1 MTSETKTLDT
11 IEATTAVL
19 QAELPRLEQHQQTL
33 EKELATVTE
42 RLESVRT
49 ALTALRVL
57 SAAPV
62 PSSNTEAE
70 DIRAEGNKVA
80 DVPSEDVEAEDVT
93 AETEAGAKNV
103 VAPRIPRQAQAS
115 IDTAVQAEA
124 PQEQAAAAAP
134 ARRTARKASASKAG
148 KQAPAKPKTTRGQTK
163 KAVAVKDTKDT
174 KDTKTAAKPA
184 AKPAVA
190 TKATK
195 AATKPVKAKAPK
207 KAAPAAPAVDD
218 SGNLTEMAMKVL
230 ATFGDTPV
238 RAREVTKA
246 LGRELTP
253 NSINTVRSTLD
264 RLVATS
270 RAHRAGRGLYQAPA
284 N

>member
-1 MTSETKTLDT
+1 MTSETNTLGT
-11 IEATTAVL
+11 IDATTAVL
-19 QAELPRLEQHQQTL
+19 QAELPRLEQHQQAL

-49 ALTALRVL
+49 ALTALRTL
-57 SAAPV
+57 STSPV
-62 PSSNTEAE
+62 PSSNTGAVE
-70 DIRAEGNKVA
+70 DKAQEGKAEGVK
-80 DVPSEDVEAEDVT
+80 AESVT
-93 AETEAGAKNV
+93 
-103 VAPRIPRQAQAS
+103 APRIPQQAQDS
-115 IDTAVQAEA
+115 IDSATQAEVPQEAVESPQEAAEA
-124 PQEQAAAAAP
+124 PQEPATAAP
-134 ARRTARKASASKAG
+134 ARRTARKASAPKG
-148 KQAPAKPKTTRGQTK
+148 RKQAAAKPKSERGQAKKATAAKSVKSAEPAKKAAAAKGK
-163 KAVAVKDTKDT
+163 KAVAPAK
-174 KDTKTAAKPA
+174 AAKPA
-184 AKPAVA
+184 
-190 TKATK
+190 KAT
-195 AATKPVKAKAPK
+195 APK
-207 KAAPAAPAVDD
+207 KATPAAPAVDD
-218 SGNLTEMAMKVL
+218 SGSLTEMAVKVL

>member
-11 IEATTAVL
+11 IEATTSVL
-19 QAELPRLEQHQQTL
+19 QAELPRLEQHQQAL

-148 KQAPAKPKTTRGQTK
+148 KQAPAKPKTTRGQAK
-163 KAVAVKDTKDT
+163 KAVAVKDT

-190 TKATK
+190 TKAAK

>member
-80 DVPSEDVEAEDVT
+80 DVPAGDVEAEDVT
-93 AETEAGAKNV
+93 AETAAGAKNV
-103 VAPRIPRQAQAS
+103 VAPRIPRQAQES

-134 ARRTARKASASKAG
+134 ARRTARKAPASKAG
-148 KQAPAKPKTTRGQTK
+148 KQAPAKPKTTRGQAK
-163 KAVAVKDTKDT
+163 KAVAV

-190 TKATK
+190 VKATK
-195 AATKPVKAKAPK
+195 AATKPAKAKAPK
-207 KAAPAAPAVDD
+207 KAAPAAPVVDD

>member
-1 MTSETKTLDT
+1 MTSETNALGT
-11 IEATTAVL
+11 IDATTALL
-19 QAELPRLEQHQQTL
+19 QAELPRLEGHQQAL
-33 EKELATVTE
+33 EKELAAVTE

-57 SAAPV
+57 STAPV
-62 PSSNTEAE
+62 PSANTEAKA
-70 DIRAEGNKVA
+70 DDVKAENVKAESVA
-80 DVPSEDVEAEDVT
+80 
-93 AETEAGAKNV
+93 
-103 VAPRIPRQAQAS
+103 APKIPQQAQHS
-115 IDTAVQAEA
+115 IDSAVQAEA
-124 PQEQAAAAAP
+124 PQEPAEAAP
-134 ARRTARKASASKAG
+134 VRRTARKASAPKSR
-148 KQAPAKPKTTRGQTK
+148 KQAPAKPKSERGQVK
-163 KAVAVKDTKDT
+163 KAAAAKSTKPAKAAT
-174 KDTKTAAKPA
+174 PAKEAKPA
-184 AKPAVA
+184 
-190 TKATK
+190 K
-195 AATKPVKAKAPK
+195 AAKARAPK

-218 SGNLTEMAMKVL
+218 SGSLTEMAMKVL
-230 ATFGDTPV
+230 STFGDTPV

>member
-1 MTSETKTLDT
+1 MTSETNTLGT
-11 IEATTAVL
+11 IDATTAVL
-19 QAELPRLEQHQQTL
+19 QAELPRLEQHQQAL

-49 ALTALRVL
+49 ALTALRTL
-57 SAAPV
+57 STSPV
-62 PSSNTEAE
+62 PSSNTGAVEGKAQEGKAEGVKAEAE
-70 DIRAEGNKVA
+70 
-80 DVPSEDVEAEDVT
+80 SVT
-93 AETEAGAKNV
+93 
-103 VAPRIPRQAQAS
+103 APRIPQQAQDS
-115 IDTAVQAEA
+115 IDSATQAEVPQEAVESPQEAAEA
-124 PQEQAAAAAP
+124 PQEPATAAP
-134 ARRTARKASASKAG
+134 ARRTARKASAPKG
-148 KQAPAKPKTTRGQTK
+148 RKQAAAKPKSERGQAKKATAAKSVKSAEPAKKAAAAKGK
-163 KAVAVKDTKDT
+163 KAVAPAK
-174 KDTKTAAKPA
+174 AAKPA
-184 AKPAVA
+184 
-190 TKATK
+190 KAT
-195 AATKPVKAKAPK
+195 APK
-207 KAAPAAPAVDD
+207 KATPAAPAVDD
-218 SGNLTEMAMKVL
+218 SGSLTEMAVKVL

>member
-57 SAAPV
+57 STAPV

-70 DIRAEGNKVA
+70 DIRAEGTKVA
-80 DVPSEDVEAEDVT
+80 DVPAGGVT
-93 AETEAGAKNV
+93 AEAEAGAESV
-103 VAPRIPRQAQAS
+103 VIARIPHQAQES
-115 IDTAVQAEA
+115 IDTAVRAEA

-134 ARRTARKASASKAG
+134 ARRTARKTSAPKAG
-148 KQAPAKPKTTRGQTK
+148 KQAPAKPKSTGGQAK

-174 KDTKTAAKPA
+174 KAAAKPA
-184 AKPAVA
+184 AKPAA
-190 TKATK
+190 AGKTTK
-195 AATKPVKAKAPK
+195 AATKPAKAKAPK

-218 SGNLTEMAMKVL
+218 SGSLTELAMKVL
-230 ATFGDTPV
+230 AKFGDTPV